1 MPKTVGPED
10 WRAIADALPCAS
22 PGETAWLTGFRRL
35 VRVMARL
42 RDPEHGCP
50 WDREQDFAS
59 IAPYTIEEAYEVA
72 DAIAREDWNE
82 LAAELGDL
90 AFQVVFHARM
100 AEEARLF
107 DLGRVLDAI
116 VAKMIRRHPHVFGDG
131 ERPADAAA
139 QTVAWE
145 RLKAAERRQKAEEA
159 QETATSVVDA
169 ISQDLPPLRRAL
181 ALQKAAAQ
189 LGFDW
194 PHADGV
200 FAKLE
205 EEIAELRAG
214 LSQGDADRDRPR
226 RDALREE
233 IGDLLFTLV
242 NLARHVDVDPEV
254 ALMTA
259 NAKFA
264 RRFRMVEDKLAGEPE
279 ARGDIDRL
287 EAWWQAAKK
296 AERGSDS
303 A

>member
-1 MPKTVGPED
+1 MPDKSSCAD
-10 WRAIADALPCAS
+10 WRAIADGLPPAS
-22 PGETAWLTGFRRL
+22 SQEEAWLAGFRRL
-35 VRVMARL
+35 VRIMARL

-72 DAIAREDWNE
+72 DAIARADWDE
-82 LAAELGDL
+82 LADELGDL
-90 AFQVVFHARM
+90 TLQVVFHARM
-100 AEEARLF
+100 AEETRLF

-139 QTVAWE
+139 QTAAWE
-145 RLKAAERRQKAEEA
+145 RLKEAERRKKAEG
-159 QETATSVVDA
+159 TAKADTSVLDA
-169 ISQDLPPLRRAL
+169 IPRDLPPVRRAL
-181 ALQKAAAQ
+181 AVQKAAAR

-194 PHADGV
+194 PTVDGV
-200 FAKLE
+200 LAKLE
-205 EEIAELRAG
+205 EEIAELKTVLREDR
-214 LSQGDADRDRPR
+214 QKADRQ

-242 NLARHVDVDPEV
+242 NLARHLDVDPET
-254 ALMTA
+254 ALMAA

-264 RRFRMVEDKLAGEPE
+264 RRFRAVESRLRAEPD
-279 ARGDIDRL
+279 ARTDIGRL
-287 EAWWQAAKK
+287 EDWWQAAKE
-296 AERGSDS
+296 AERGGNP

>member
-254 ALMTA
+254 ALMAA

-264 RRFRMVEDKLAGEPE
+264 RRFRMVEDRLAGEPE